1 MQEQAAAEGAAGAAR
16 DKKAHGKQV
25 QPQQARPKQRKLFLE
40 SVSEDEAEP
49 VTATGTAKQQPA
61 AAAAA
66 AAAKQQASSKAQGQQ
81 LKRGTQAQEMEE
93 SDAEADDDN
102 VPATY
107 DNIPLKQKQSSRQ
120 VSEVNPSGDAEE
132 DVQDTTKQKDS
143 KEHGQQVQKQKRL
156 QKLKQQQQQQQLQ
169 AAQVLGNDL
178 EFAASDAESDEYE
191 PTQAKAAA
199 RAAARKGTVKTAQPK
214 GPKGRS
220 RQPKQDKQ
228 QGGSKQPCKAA
239 KATDGE
245 GPAKRPR
252 GRPRKAQQEQQPR
265 QQQNKRKVADM
276 TDAEES
282 DEEPRQAAAKHQ
294 AKGSGQFKTAP
305 LVLQE
310 VDDEHEAFQVTTLN
324 VTLWY
329 WCHVA
334 CPVAAHLFTLC
345 WRFQHV
351 VCWLVVL
358 MTGFTGLVLVRME
371 PLRWHTPENL
381 RHECCVAQSAAAAV
395 SVVRGSYDLM
405 AGKYQVM
412 VKSFGLLSRTSLQQR
427 ARLCKGYQNR
437 PVTTSCSC
445 PLQHSANLA

>member
-16 DKKAHGKQV
+16 DRKEHSRQV

-40 SVSEDEAEP
+40 AVSEDEAEP
-49 VTATGTAKQQPA
+49 VTATGTAKQQQ
-61 AAAAA
+61 AAA
-66 AAAKQQASSKAQGQQ
+66 AAAKQQASSKAQGQH

-93 SDAEADDDN
+93 SDAEADDDD

-107 DNIPLKQKQSSRQ
+107 NNIPLKQKQSSRQ

-143 KEHGQQVQKQKRL
+143 KEHGQQVQKQK
-156 QKLKQQQQQQQLQ
+156 QKLKQQQQQQQQQQQLQ

-199 RAAARKGTVKTAQPK
+199 RAAARKVTVKAAQPK
-214 GPKGRS
+214 GPKARS

-228 QGGSKQPCKAA
+228 QGGSKQPRKAA

-305 LVLQE
+305 SVPQE

-334 CPVAAHLFTLC
+334 CPVAAHVFTLC

-351 VCWLVVL
+351 VYWLVVL

-371 PLRWHTPENL
+371 PLR
-381 RHECCVAQSAAAAV
+381 
-395 SVVRGSYDLM
+395 
-405 AGKYQVM
+405 
-412 VKSFGLLSRTSLQQR
+412 
-427 ARLCKGYQNR
+427 
-437 PVTTSCSC
+437 
-445 PLQHSANLA
+445 